1 VPAFYDY
8 VKSLGGG
15 AVEVRP
21 FSDSKRALLLYD
33 DDTVL
38 DFEQVAFFT
47 SGASILCNS
56 AASSFNH
63 LVEESNRPIAWRS
76 RRNGGHEAAGALPA
90 ANDESNDLIG
100 FWKPVNLFSLRVLVP
115 SPQLIIC
122 RPGVQRSQRYC

>member
-1 VPAFYDY
+1 MPAFYDY

-15 AVEVRP
+15 AVDVRP

-47 SGASILCNS
+47 SGTSILCSS

-76 RRNGGHEAAGALPA
+76 RRNGGHASS
-90 ANDESNDLIG
+90 D
-100 FWKPVNLFSLRVLVP
+100 VLE
-115 SPQLIIC
+115 
-122 RPGVQRSQRYC
+122 RD